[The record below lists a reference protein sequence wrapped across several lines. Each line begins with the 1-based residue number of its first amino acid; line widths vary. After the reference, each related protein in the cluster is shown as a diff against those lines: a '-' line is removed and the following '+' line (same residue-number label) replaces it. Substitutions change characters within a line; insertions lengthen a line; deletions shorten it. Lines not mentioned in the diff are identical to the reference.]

1 MILTTPYIRIQAI
14 CNTEYTYK
22 ADLELMN
29 ITELVTQVIKR
40 NPQSPMSVKF
50 QSAQFIKPLIGTY
63 RVTELNKN
71 SNFQKRKYYESKKYC
86 PLWIND
92 LRSINWIILIMFGL
106 ELSFTDL
113 PSPVVT
119 HIISI
124 ITVILELSVNNDRY
138 VNLIQIRKNIKFW
151 F

>member
-1 MILTTPYIRIQAI
+1 MILTTPYIRFQAI
-14 CNTEYTYK
+14 CNTDYTYK

-71 SNFQKRKYYESKKYC
+71 SNFQKRKYYESKSTVFGLTIYGI
-86 PLWIND
+86 LIE
-92 LRSINWIILIMFGL
+92 SSLIMFGL

-138 VNLIQIRKNIKFW
+138 VNLIQIRKNIKF
-151 F
+151 